1 MNTCQF
7 KHKMTRMDD
16 EADYV
21 SRKSFMRKEFTLIE
35 LLVVIAIIAILA
47 AMLLPALGKAKE
59 MGKSIKCAGN
69 LKQLGLAG
77 QLYADDSKDYWPLFD
92 NFGKAGQIWYNLVLF
107 QDYYLGKSL
116 PVQGAGNIPLNSNNI
131 PLDLICPNVKS
142 PVLVNNLAQLIYYG
156 MNYQGFTDKG
166 ITWYNANTI
175 TCYLLPK
182 IKAPSAKIAHLDSY
196 NWSVSHSGANP
207 INVGDTYVA
216 YRHGGDRA
224 ANVLF
229 FDGHVSSQFTREL
242 YVPTRPG
249 YPTAPDDC
257 WNVYGK

>member
-16 EADYV
+16 EADCV
-21 SRKSFMRKEFTLIE
+21 SRKPFMRKEFTLIE

-47 AMLLPALGKAKE
+47 GMLLPALGKAKE

-77 QLYADDSKDYWPLFD
+77 MLYAGDSKDYWPIHY
-92 NFGKAGQIWYNLVLF
+92 KSSSPTRIWYDLVLF
-107 QDYYLGKSL
+107 QDYYLGKAL
-116 PVQGAGNIPLNSNNI
+116 PIQGAGDIPLNSYNI

-142 PVLVNNLAQLIYYG
+142 PVLGSNGLAQLVNYG
-156 MNYQGFTDKG
+156 MNYQGFTDSG
-166 ITWYNANTI
+166 VTWYNANTI
-175 TCYLLPK
+175 TCYRLPK
-182 IKAPSAKIAHLDSY
+182 IQSPSAKIAHLDSY
-196 NWSVSHSGANP
+196 TWNVSQSGANP
-207 INVGDTYVA
+207 IGVGSPYVA

-229 FDGHVSSQFTREL
+229 FDGHVSSQFSREL
-242 YVPTRPG
+242 YVTPRP
-249 YPTAPDDC
+249 ASDC
-257 WNVYGK
+257 WNVYAK